1 MWPPIYCFPILQ
13 SPLIQ
18 LVQLI
23 NLDEKSR
30 NLVKQPCEGH
40 RDVKQVQF
48 DVVEHGIVYYIQAM
62 SSPSSNII
70 KWTTASF
77 RF

>member
-1 MWPPIYCFPILQ
+1 
-13 SPLIQ
+13 
-18 LVQLI
+18 VQLI
-23 NLDEKSR
+23 NLDEKLR

-48 DVVEHGIVYYIQAM
+48 DVVEHGIVYYIQYM

-70 KWTTASF
+70 K
-77 RF
+77 